1 MPNKTYGL
9 FRTAL
14 GIKDRDAQKALDQ
27 LEQERQ
33 SFDPALGEFDMM
45 ERARQ
50 LGLTGK
56 YSEVP
61 EVQNYLSEP
70 FRSSQTKQKI
80 DMGNIELENAKRGQE
95 EYEKA
100 GAAIED
106 YNSQLALLDA
116 LGERKLSSENEIA
129 RETLSPYGN
138 DDRIKQIFNTFV
150 RNANDL
156 NMADMKN
163 KFETSEREARQ
174 QFEAGENEKYRA
186 NSRYIADAN
195 LSNSRVQNAALRAA
209 EFDVKEKEM
218 LSAVEEGKYLLSN
231 LVDTFKK
238 SGFGG
243 AGSAIGEATAKIPLV
258 GKYAAG
264 KNKEYQNQRRLAA
277 ETWLRAATGAA
288 APKHEVDTYTG
299 FLPSESDPP
308 EIADK
313 KIQNFFDK
321 IAAKAEARTKIF
333 DVEGKSLEQRGM
345 IDLANTK
352 YTQANLIRQMIQDAR
367 KGIPTIQE
375 DKGKTKQPSATKY
388 LDEIRARRA
397 ARGPK

>member
-100 GAAIED
+100 GTAIED